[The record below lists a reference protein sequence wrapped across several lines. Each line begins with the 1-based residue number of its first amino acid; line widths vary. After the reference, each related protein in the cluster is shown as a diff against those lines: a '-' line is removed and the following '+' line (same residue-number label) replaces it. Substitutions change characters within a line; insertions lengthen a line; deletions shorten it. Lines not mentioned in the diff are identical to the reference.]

1 MDQPPKCKT
10 VECDNLVKKD
20 AAYPKRWTLFCSR
33 SCASKH
39 TRNFSAQKIKDT
51 CMKKYGGVSYLSSDK
66 GKQYLADFYIERYG
80 VDNPSKSNE
89 VKETIQKNRKP
100 YKSYDYGLPSGRII
114 RLQGYEN
121 IGLDILLEKFTE
133 DQIVFGRAIPSF
145 AYELNGKRLYYPD
158 FYVPSANL
166 IVEVKSTWTMRV
178 QKERNLLK
186 EKAVISNG
194 FNFQFLIFDA
204 KGCLQLT

>member
-1 MDQPPKCKT
+1 
-10 VECDNLVKKD
+10 
-20 AAYPKRWTLFCSR
+20 
-33 SCASKH
+33 
-39 TRNFSAQKIKDT
+39 
-51 CMKKYGGVSYLSSDK
+51 MKKYGGVSYLSSDK
-66 GKQYLADFYIERYG
+66 GKQYLADFYIEKYGVDNPSKVQEVKDIKKQKSMERYG
-80 VDNPSKSNE
+80 VDNPSKSIE